1 MIEFLNSNHIIELL
15 VDGDLKELPESVYN
29 SLRSLFLIYRF
40 NNFDKFKNLQILETD
55 MRPEEIYKAA
65 VFLASKFPK
74 NNF

>member
-29 SLRSLFLIYRF
+29 SLRSLFLIHRF

-55 MRPEEIYKAA
+55 LNPSEIYKAA
-65 VFLASKFPK
+65 VFLASKFSKK
-74 NNF
+74 NF